1 MNGSKG
7 NIVVVED
14 DPAMNLAL
22 RRLLRASGYHAQG
35 FDSAEELLEDG
46 AAARACCLIVDIHLG
61 ATSGFELRK
70 QLQRRGN
77 ECPTIFI
84 SADENPALP
93 EMDRTAGFLR
103 KPFSGQR
110 LVAAI
115 RQALDRVAE
124 ERKQV

>member
-1 MNGSKG
+1 MNGAKG

-22 RRLLRASGYHAQG
+22 RRFLRASGFHAHG

-46 AAARACCLIVDIHLG
+46 AAAGACCLIVDVHLG
-61 ATSGFELRK
+61 GASGFELRE

-93 EMDRTAGFLR
+93 ERDRTAAFLK

-110 LVAAI
+110 LLAAI

-124 ERKQV
+124 EKKQL